1 MGIIDDRA
9 GAFLEEVRRAVEES
23 REEAGLGPDPEETA
37 AVLAGVLEA
46 VEGGVAAVRESGL
59 SNTLHEMTART
70 VVRTV
75 NINVV
80 TDINL

>member
-1 MGIIDDRA
+1 MGIVDDRA
-9 GAFLEEVRRAVEES
+9 TAFLEEVRRAVEES
-23 REEAGLGPDPEETA
+23 REEAGLEHNSAEA
-37 AVLAGVLEA
+37 AEVLAGVMEV
-46 VEGGVAAVRESGL
+46 VEGGVAAVRGSGL
-59 SNTLHEMTART
+59 ANTLHEMTART

>member
-1 MGIIDDRA
+1 MGVIDDRA
-9 GAFLEEVRRAVEES
+9 AAFLEEVRRAVEES
-23 REEAGLGPDPEETA
+23 REEAGLDQNGEETA
-37 AVLAGVLEA
+37 AVLSGVLEA

-59 SNTLHEMTART
+59 ANTLHEMTART